1 MDYPFRLKED
11 LLFKAPLT
19 ASVVSQF
26 LSSFRSLKSPQ
37 NSIIDQPYVYVDA
50 DGVKLVTS
58 IAEESDQ
65 EENGIFALSVAE
77 DGWVEMLATQ
87 D

>member
-1 MDYPFRLKED
+1 MIYPLWLKEE

-19 ASVVSQF
+19 ANVVEQF
-26 LSSFRSLKSPQ
+26 LSSFRSLQSPHLT
-37 NSIIDQPYVYVDA
+37 NLDQPYVYVDA
-50 DGVKLVTS
+50 DGMKLVTS
-58 IAEESDQ
+58 IAHEGDQ
-65 EENGIFALSVAE
+65 DERGIFALSVAQ

>member
-19 ASVVSQF
+19 ASVVNQF
-26 LSSFRSLKSPQ
+26 LSSFRSLQSPQ
-37 NSIIDQPYVYVDA
+37 NSNPDQPYVYVDA

-58 IAEESDQ
+58 IAQESDQ
-65 EENGIFALSVAE
+65 DETGIFALSVAQ

-87 D
+87 E

>member
-26 LSSFRSLKSPQ
+26 LSSFRSLQSPQ
-37 NSIIDQPYVYVDA
+37 ISSLDQPYVYVDA

-58 IAEESDQ
+58 IAHEGDQ
-65 EENGIFALSVAE
+65 DENGIFALSVAQ

-87 D
+87 E